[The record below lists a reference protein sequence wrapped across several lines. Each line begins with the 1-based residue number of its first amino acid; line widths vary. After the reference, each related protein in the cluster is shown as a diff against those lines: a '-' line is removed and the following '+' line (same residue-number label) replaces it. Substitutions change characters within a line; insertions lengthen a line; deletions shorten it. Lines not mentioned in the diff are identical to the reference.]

1 METKKHHS
9 KLKKKTVA
17 GAAGILAGLSVI
29 VSGLV
34 NMDDDFLRGGDYDE
48 KVQSAGNVT
57 KVDRVPSDIR
67 QIPIIEKYGAFDRVK
82 LWFWKLPLVVKVLV
96 IGPVW
101 IIGKIITWL
110 AALAIHAVSPFWG
123 VIIGVLIHAALLFAL
138 FAGTNAAEFIERL
151 VALWSLDSIG
161 IWLYRTADKV
171 ISRYI
176 KKNFRDKSLDELEI
190 DVEDKSAF
198 VSRSYE
204 IIDIYMTKDELT
216 ILEDYYLKGEKIKQ
230 IAEKNGISE
239 AALYKRIE
247 RLKAKLEKHRE
258 ELL

>member
-48 KVQSAGNVT
+48 KVQSTGNVT

-138 FAGTNAAEFIERL
+138 FAGIQKILFPNSKISGLLKKRNWIYFLAGGFVLSGGDFLLSQMSEQYRAIRFLIGLALVFVVVLLLYLRFFRKNKRPEVHEKWIEIPEH
-151 VALWSLDSIG
+151 V
-161 IWLYRTADKV
+161 
-171 ISRYI
+171 
-176 KKNFRDKSLDELEI
+176 
-190 DVEDKSAF
+190 
-198 VSRSYE
+198 
-204 IIDIYMTKDELT
+204 
-216 ILEDYYLKGEKIKQ
+216 
-230 IAEKNGISE
+230 
-239 AALYKRIE
+239 
-247 RLKAKLEKHRE
+247 
-258 ELL
+258 

>member
-82 LWFWKLPLVVKVLV
+82 LWFWKLPL
-96 IGPVW
+96 
-101 IIGKIITWL
+101 
-110 AALAIHAVSPFWG
+110 
-123 VIIGVLIHAALLFAL
+123 IHAALLFAL
-138 FAGTNAAEFIERL
+138 FAGIQKILFPNSKISGLLKKRNWIYFLAGGVVLSGGDFLLSQMSEQYRAIRFLIGLALVFVVVLLLYLRFFRKNKRPEVHEKWIEIPEH
-151 VALWSLDSIG
+151 V
-161 IWLYRTADKV
+161 
-171 ISRYI
+171 
-176 KKNFRDKSLDELEI
+176 
-190 DVEDKSAF
+190 
-198 VSRSYE
+198 
-204 IIDIYMTKDELT
+204 
-216 ILEDYYLKGEKIKQ
+216 
-230 IAEKNGISE
+230 
-239 AALYKRIE
+239 
-247 RLKAKLEKHRE
+247 
-258 ELL
+258 